1 MDFLRKIFRE
11 KNAIIIFFIFF
22 LTWPLI
28 LFAQSKSAKTKYESI
43 IQSLASAHGVPADL
57 IHSVIKIES
66 NYNERAISPK
76 GAMGLMQLMPET
88 ARYYGVNDPF
98 NPVENIKGGV
108 LYLKDLIRLYQG
120 QTAHVL
126 AAYNAGQEALKKFNG
141 IPPYKETIE
150 YIQKVMALYPKPY
163 IPSGLPIYRFQDETG
178 KTILTND
185 PLLRFHLE
193 RRKKN

>member
-1 MDFLRKIFRE
+1 MTVSRKGFLKKKVVEI
-11 KNAIIIFFIFF
+11 
-22 LTWPLI
+22 LI
-28 LFAQSKSAKTKYESI
+28 LLLFWPVIIYAQNNSVKTKYDSI
-43 IQSLASAHGVPADL
+43 IQSLAGAYGVPADL

-66 NYNERAISPK
+66 NYDERAISPK
-76 GAMGLMQLMPET
+76 GAMGLMQLMPKT
-88 ARYYGVNDPF
+88 AKYYGVNDPF

-108 LYLKDLIRLYQG
+108 LYLKDLIRLYKG
-120 QTAHVL
+120 KTTFVL
-126 AAYNAGQEALKKFNG
+126 AAYNAGQEALKKFDG

-185 PLLRFHLE
+185 PFLRFNLE
-193 RRKKN
+193 RKNRN